1 MARNFRIQISQRN
14 NDLYLDL
21 RGDFDGTSAYQLLET
36 LKKYYYGDG
45 EVIINTKKLR
55 CIVPF
60 GVRVFHS
67 GLHTTGCQRRN
78 IIFTGKA
85 SIYQ

>member
-1 MARNFRIQISQRN
+1 MARNFRIRVSQRN

-21 RGDFDGTSAYQLLET
+21 RGDFDGTSAYHLLET

-45 EVIINTKKLR
+45 KVIINTKNLR
-55 CIVPF
+55 CIAPF

-67 GLHTTGCQRRN
+67 GLHTTGCRRRN
-78 IIFTGKA
+78 IVFIGKS

>member
-36 LKKYYYGDG
+36 LNKYYYGDG
-45 EVIINTKKLR
+45 KVLINTKKLR
-55 CIVPF
+55 NIVPF
-60 GVRVFHS
+60 GMRVFHS
-67 GLHTTGCQRRN
+67 GLYATGCRRRN
-78 IIFTGKA
+78 IIFIGKS